1 MQSELPTALNV
12 FVVDHQLEDSESCS
26 GTVHQ
31 EIAIGGY
38 QFCRS
43 LQRAFEALI
52 SESYTNFIL
61 TVGCISVATYFS
73 SNMGSHARDL
83 YCSCWM
89 TISTIIPLKYYH
101 CN

>member
-12 FVVDHQLEDSESCS
+12 FVVDHQLEYSESCS

-52 SESYTNFIL
+52 SES
-61 TVGCISVATYFS
+61 
-73 SNMGSHARDL
+73 
-83 YCSCWM
+83 
-89 TISTIIPLKYYH
+89 
-101 CN
+101 

>member
-73 SNMGSHARDL
+73 SNMGS
-83 YCSCWM
+83 
-89 TISTIIPLKYYH
+89 KYFILMLEI
-101 CN
+101 CIVLLG

>member
-1 MQSELPTALNV
+1 MQSELSTALNV
-12 FVVDHQLEDSESCS
+12 FVVDHQLEYCESCS
-26 GTVHQ
+26 STVHQ

-73 SNMGSHARDL
+73 SNMGS
-83 YCSCWM
+83 
-89 TISTIIPLKYYH
+89 KYFILMLEI
-101 CN
+101 CIVLVG